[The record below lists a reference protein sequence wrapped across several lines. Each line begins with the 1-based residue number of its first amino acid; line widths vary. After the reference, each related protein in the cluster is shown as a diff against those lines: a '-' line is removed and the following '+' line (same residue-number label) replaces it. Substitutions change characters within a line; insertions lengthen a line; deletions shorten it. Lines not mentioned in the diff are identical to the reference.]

1 MKCFVVIKPFYFLI
15 YQRVKLISLVLK
27 LVLSLCFKRFIFLKA
42 PLLLPY
48 R

>member
-1 MKCFVVIKPFYFLI
+1 MFCGYKTILFSY

-27 LVLSLCFKRFIFLKA
+27 LVLSLCFFMFISLKA